1 MFNLF
6 KKDEL
11 HKVVVAGLWALLFV
25 GIAFGFIGDIF
36 RVPVLLTIA
45 KIMTMTFFA
54 LVIVLLFAAL
64 FFGAGYLVI
73 NFTIRVNRHE
83 ED

>member
-25 GIAFGFIGDIF
+25 GIVIGFIGDIF
-36 RVPVLLTIA
+36 RIPVLLTIA

-64 FFGAGYLVI
+64 FFGVGYLVI
-73 NFTIRVNRHE
+73 SFTIRINHE